1 MFWID
6 HVGLVVRNMPE
17 SIAFYTK
24 LLGDGPIDRVEWRGE
39 HAAQVARML
48 DRPGLELDAVFFRIP
63 HTNAILELVEYFH
76 IDQETVSAPGTWI
89 GATHIGFAVE
99 NLDATVARLGLT
111 LTGDPVLL
119 TTGPYRGGRSAYLK
133 DPNGV
138 NIQLME
144 LRGRPGRLPVL
155 RPGDPPAEVA
165 PPPAASA
172 PLDAA
177 G

>member
-1 MFWID
+1 MFWLD
-6 HVGLVVRNMPE
+6 HVGLVTRDMTA

-24 LLGDGPIDRVEWRGE
+24 LFGAGPIDRVEWRGE

-48 DRPGLELDAVFFRIP
+48 GRPGLELDAVFFRIP
-63 HTNAILELVEYFH
+63 HTNTILELVEYFH
-76 IDQETVSAPGTWI
+76 IEQGTVEAPGTWF

-99 NLDATVARLGLT
+99 DLDATVARLGLE

-155 RPGDPPAEVA
+155 RPGDPPADM
-165 PPPAASA
+165 P
-172 PLDAA
+172 

>member
-1 MFWID
+1 MFWLD
-6 HVGLVVRNMPE
+6 HVGLVTRDMAE

-24 LLGDGPIDRVEWRGE
+24 LFSAGPIDKVEWRGE
-39 HAAQVARML
+39 HAANVARMVGV
-48 DRPGLELDAVFFRIP
+48 PGLELDAVFFRIP
-63 HTNAILELVEYFH
+63 HTNTILELVEYFH
-76 IDQETVSAPGTWI
+76 IEQRVAEAPGTAI

-99 NLDATVARLGLT
+99 DLDATVARLGLT

-155 RPGDPPAEVA
+155 RPGDPPAEM
-165 PPPAASA
+165 P
-172 PLDAA
+172 

>member
-24 LLGDGPIDRVEWRGE
+24 LFGDGPIDRVEWRGE

-76 IDQETVSAPGTWI
+76 IDQETVNAPGTWIGGTWI

-99 NLDATVARLGLT
+99 DLDASE
-111 LTGDPVLL
+111 
-119 TTGPYRGGRSAYLK
+119 GPA
-133 DPNGV
+133 V
-138 NIQLME
+138 T
-144 LRGRPGRLPVL
+144 
-155 RPGDPPAEVA
+155 
-165 PPPAASA
+165 
-172 PLDAA
+172 AA
-177 G
+177 GKTPQ

>member
-63 HTNAILELVEYFH
+63 HTSFRPPH
-76 IDQETVSAPGTWI
+76 SAPMYSLEQFTKRFGQ
-89 GATHIGFAVE
+89 
-99 NLDATVARLGLT
+99 
-111 LTGDPVLL
+111 
-119 TTGPYRGGRSAYLK
+119 
-133 DPNGV
+133 
-138 NIQLME
+138 NI
-144 LRGRPGRLPVL
+144 
-155 RPGDPPAEVA
+155 
-165 PPPAASA
+165 
-172 PLDAA
+172 
-177 G
+177 